1 MKAPCLNFDLYISH
15 NYWCDGL
22 LKLCQLALRDFAK
35 GIGIKT
41 TFFSA
46 KQASQLTVVGYC

>member
-1 MKAPCLNFDLYISH
+1 MTF
-15 NYWCDGL
+15 
-22 LKLCQLALRDFAK
+22 
-35 GIGIKT
+35 KT